1 MKKINLYIMLI
12 MPIVLIVAIFFP
24 IIFGDKF
31 ISNGDVIFSFYEYF
45 FHAMRG
51 GPVISQGILL
61 GFPLLASNTGTWFFP
76 AIRLLGM
83 YTEPMTLYLLSIV
96 ASLIFT
102 YVFSYGYMRK
112 FISSPFAHIAGANIA
127 VFSGQNML
135 WVESH
140 ANVMYYPILPLVL
153 FLYELIVGTTKK
165 FNKVILWITLG
176 LALGLGW
183 RVGHVQYI
191 VYIHTFIG
199 IYVCARSWFVINCS
213 ITTTK
218 QRLILLTKEGAG
230 LFGAYSVSFLYG
242 LPQIAAI
249 MSFRPETMRAEGVG
263 LESVYAG
270 AYQFQDV
277 IRFFLPFIKIPH
289 FELSNPNLYI
299 GILSLLLLCTA
310 LVSWKKIQNFYFRFW
325 YIVFIFCLFHGIK
338 YSPLAWFTHQIPLW
352 NSFREAPRLMF
363 IGWFAGACLIAYII
377 NQIIEGNEELIS
389 VFDKVIQWYRRIF
402 IFCILPLISLA
413 TIVLAGFS
421 DSIRSIALQKIERSL
436 LSGSYAL
443 PYEHYV
449 YVLDAYMK
457 DLWKLTF
464 ADYHVMFFV
473 FMSVMT
479 IWGSIWVLKYAKNYV
494 GYFIAGIIILNFAGV
509 YIGHY
514 EFIEREQIAKEPE
527 TVALMRGGG
536 GVMPYRYI
544 SILPATT
551 IYNEVLSRCG
561 VSSIEEVW
569 LYQKEFLQPNL
580 SLLYGVDAVDGYDNF
595 MPERVSKILSQ
606 LATEQ
611 TLHNDSVVQASGSVQ
626 EKIEG
631 VIINR
636 SLYKFLNIRYVVSG
650 YPIIHEDFK
659 LVSERQIGACKT
671 KVFLYELSDY
681 MPRYYVTTV
690 KPQSYDSVPVITQI
704 EPQYETRKTILN
716 VQTSKDGYLVIG
728 NAFLADYVVTL
739 NGQDV
744 KPEPVMDIFMGLP
757 LKQGTHTIEMDFPA
771 W

>member
-1 MKKINLYIMLI
+1 MSIVPM
-12 MPIVLIVAIFFP
+12 VLIVAIFFP
-24 IIFGDKF
+24 IIFGNKF

-83 YTEPMTLYLLSIV
+83 YAEPMTLYSLSIV
-96 ASLIFT
+96 VSLVFT
-102 YVFSYGYMRK
+102 YVFSYGYIRK
-112 FISSPFAHIAGANIA
+112 FIASPFAYVAGATIA

-153 FLYELIVGTTKK
+153 FLYELIASITNK
-165 FNKVILWITLG
+165 FNKFILWIAIG

-199 IYVCARSWFVINCS
+199 IYVCARSWFVPS
-213 ITTTK
+213 HSTTTTK
-218 QRLILLTKEGAG
+218 QKLILLTKEGVG
-230 LFGAYSVSFLYG
+230 LFGAYLVSFLYG

-263 LESVYAG
+263 LDSVYAG
-270 AYQFQDV
+270 AYQFQDAV
-277 IRFFLPFIKIPH
+277 RFFLPFIKIPH

-325 YIVFIFCLFHGIK
+325 YVVFIFCILHGIK
-338 YSPLAWFTHQIPLW
+338 YSPLAWLTHQIPLW
-352 NSFREAPRLMF
+352 DSFREAPRLMF

-377 NQIIEGNEELIS
+377 NQIIDDNEESIS

-421 DSIRSIALQKIERSL
+421 DNIRSFALQKIERSL
-436 LSGSYAL
+436 LLGNYVL

-449 YVLDAYMK
+449 YVLDMYME

-464 ADYHVMFFV
+464 TDYHVVFFV
-473 FMSVMT
+473 LMSIVAV
-479 IWGSIWVLKYAKNYV
+479 WGSIWVLKYAKNYV
-494 GYFIAGIIILNFAGV
+494 GYLIVGVVMINFAGV

-514 EFIEREQIAKEPE
+514 EFIEREQVESEPE
-527 TVALMRGGG
+527 TVSLMKKGEGA
-536 GVMPYRYI
+536 MPYRYI

-561 VSSIEEVW
+561 VSSVEEVW

-580 SLLYGVDAVDGYDNF
+580 SLLYGIDAVDGYDNF

-611 TLHNDSVVQASGSVQ
+611 TLHSDSVVRASGSVQ

-631 VIINR
+631 VIKNR
-636 SLYKFLNIRYVVSG
+636 LIYKFLNIRYVVSG

-659 LVSERQIGACKT
+659 LVSERQVGSCGT
-671 KVFLYELSDY
+671 KVYLYELSDY
-681 MPRYYVTTV
+681 MPRYYVTTA
-690 KPQSYDSVPVITQI
+690 KPQSYDLLPVIAQI
-704 EPQYETRKTILN
+704 KPQYEERKTVLN
-716 VQTSKDGYLVIG
+716 VQNTKDGYLVIG

-739 NGQDV
+739 DGQNV
-744 KPEPVMDIFMGLP
+744 KPELVMDIFMGLP
-757 LKQGTHTIEMDFPA
+757 LKQGVHTIEISFPA